1 MKNYSHKEI
10 VHLIERFEKQCLP
23 KVEWT
28 HEAHL
33 VVAVW
38 YCDRHPLNEAMTVV
52 REKITLHNESV
63 GTPNSD
69 TEGYHESITRFWLWV
84 AAEFLKGHANED
96 LATKCNLLI
105 QSERGKSNYP
115 LTYYSTEKLFSV
127 RARKEWVEPDLVPL
141 V

>member
-1 MKNYSHKEI
+1 MKNYSHTEI

-38 YCDRHPLNEAMTVV
+38 YCDRLPLNEAMTVV

-69 TEGYHESITRFWLWV
+69 TEGYHESITRFWLLV
-84 AAEFLKGHANED
+84 ASELLRHHKSED
-96 LATKCNLLI
+96 LATKCNRLI
-105 QSERGKSNYP
+105 DSESGKSDYP
-115 LTYYSTEKLFSV
+115 LMYYSSGKLFSV
-127 RARKEWVEPDLVPL
+127 KARKEWMNPDLMPL